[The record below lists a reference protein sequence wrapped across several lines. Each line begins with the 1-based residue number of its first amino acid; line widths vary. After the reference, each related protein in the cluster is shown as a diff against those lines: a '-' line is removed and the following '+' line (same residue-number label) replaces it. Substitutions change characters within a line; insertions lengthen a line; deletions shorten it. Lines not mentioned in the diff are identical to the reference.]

1 MHKPNRAGCWVAL
14 TVLTTLLTT
23 AAADADETATEA
35 TQLLHNRIADAAMVE
50 LEETGVPS
58 LQIAIG
64 FNGKV
69 VFEGAYGRADVEND
83 VAATTHTRYRT
94 ASISKWMTATA
105 AMRLAENGKL
115 DLDAPIQRYC
125 PEFPEKRWTITSR
138 HLLTHRSGIRH
149 YADYEAELEKA
160 ETDQRRAEVEC
171 RRDRDRLGEYTRYTD
186 VVAPL
191 ETFREDPLEFEPGSA
206 WRYTSLGYRVLGCVI
221 RGATRTGYRNA
232 MQQTVF
238 DVAGMANTL
247 ADDAWQIVTHRAQ
260 GYRMSG
266 DAPLRRADMR
276 DVSENLPA
284 GGHLATATDL
294 VRFALAFRAGAFLS
308 DTGVALMS
316 QPLAA
321 ADGPDAETP
330 SWRDAIPSESKYG
343 YGVMFFPDNGRW
355 WYGHTGRQAGASATV
370 MQSPDSD
377 LTIAIMTNAKGWRGF
392 ISFSSTLRTIA
403 EDVLEGA
410 T

>member
-1 MHKPNRAGCWVAL
+1 MRKLWKAGYYLVPA
-14 TVLTTLLTT
+14 VLPVL
-23 AAADADETATEA
+23 AADADNKEPEKALQLQTRITEA
-35 TQLLHNRIADAAMVE
+35 AIVE
-50 LEETGVPS
+50 LTQARVPS

-64 FNGKV
+64 FNGQV
-69 VFEGAYGRADVEND
+69 VFEGAYGLADVEND
-83 VAATTHTRYRT
+83 VAATAHTRYRT

-105 AMRLAENGKL
+105 AMRLAEDGKL

-125 PEFPEKRWTITSR
+125 PEFPEKRWSITTR
-138 HLLTHRSGIRH
+138 HLLTHTSGIRH
-149 YADYEAELEKA
+149 YADYDAELEEA
-160 ETDQRRAEVEC
+160 ASDERRADVER
-171 RRDRDRLGEYTRYTD
+171 RRDRDKLGEYTRYTD

-191 ETFREDPLEFEPGSA
+191 ENFGDDPLEFEPGSA

-221 RGATRTGYRNA
+221 RGAAQTGYRNA
-232 MQQTVF
+232 MRQTVF

-247 ADDAWQIVTHRAQ
+247 ADDAWQIVAHRAQ

-294 VRFALAFRAGAFLS
+294 ARFALAFRAGAFVS
-308 DTGVALMS
+308 DASVALML
-316 QPLAA
+316 QPLTA
-321 ADGPDAETP
+321 PDDPGAEAP

-343 YGVMFFPDNGRW
+343 YGIMFFPDDGGW
-355 WYGHTGRQAGASATV
+355 WHGHTGRQAGASAIV
-370 MQSPDSD
+370 MQAPDSD

-392 ISFSSTLRTIA
+392 ISFSSVLRAIA
-403 EDVLEGA
+403 EEVLLEVR
-410 T
+410 